1 MTMTDNEY
9 DSLPPSF
16 EPSARKASP
25 QSASSDGRKGHAG
38 YKGKGASSDQGLP
51 PSYQPASSPSQTSS
65 RPRQTSTQ
73 TGRPAQTGQTGQ
85 SAQGRQPSR
94 PQTDAEGQPQSIPPR
109 RKARTAASGSN
120 VIPAGSPSST
130 RSGGRQGQ
138 VPVSSLPSPS
148 PLPAG
153 PGRNPAG
160 PSGTG
165 PQAARRKKAGPGK
178 IAIRV
183 IAALLALILVY
194 LLWIFGV
201 VNSNLSHKDYLSAAA
216 DSTGSTWL
224 ILGSDARD
232 GTTGGSADQVPG
244 FRTDTIMVLTK
255 PAHGPASLISIP
267 RDSYVQVNGQDSKI
281 NAVAELY
288 GYEKLVEVVEGVT
301 GQKIDHVVQVGF
313 GGLETIVNA
322 LGGIQLCY
330 DRTVNDEK
338 SGLQWMAGCH
348 AANGQTALAMSRM
361 RYSDPLG
368 DFGRTQR
375 QRMVIA
381 AIMKKASSPALIL
394 NPIRLQ
400 RVLKAGLG
408 SMTVDQKTSPFT
420 LIDMALAFRAA
431 TGGKGVSGTV
441 YYTSQDYQPA
451 SGIGSCI
458 LLDSTNNHNL
468 FSRLA
473 RGEQAPG
480 TVGGQSAS

>member
-1 MTMTDNEY
+1 MTDNEY
-9 DSLPPSF
+9 DPLPPSF
-16 EPSARKASP
+16 EPSARKTSPQAASP
-25 QSASSDGRKGHAG
+25 DGHKGH
-38 YKGKGASSDQGLP
+38 
-51 PSYQPASSPSQTSS
+51 
-65 RPRQTSTQ
+65 
-73 TGRPAQTGQTGQ
+73 
-85 SAQGRQPSR
+85 
-94 PQTDAEGQPQSIPPR
+94 AEGQPQSIPPR

-120 VIPAGSPSST
+120 VIPAVPPSSA
-130 RSGGRQGQ
+130 RSGSRQGQ
-138 VPVSSLPSPS
+138 HQAGTSRPSYPETAAVWSRRPGQAPASSLPSPS
-148 PLPAG
+148 PLPGG

-165 PQAARRKKAGPGK
+165 PQAAGRKKAGPGK

-201 VNSNLSHKDYLSAAA
+201 VNSSLSHKGYLSAAA

-255 PAHGPASLISIP
+255 PAHGPSSLISIP

-288 GYEKLVEVVEGVT
+288 GYEKLVEVVEGIT

-322 LGGIQLCY
+322 LGGVQLCY

-338 SGLQWMAGCH
+338 SGLQWTAGCH

-381 AIMKKASSPALIL
+381 AIMKKAASPALIL
-394 NPIRLQ
+394 NPVKLQ